1 MNLRNLDL
9 NLLLVFEAVYSER
22 SITKAADK
30 LALSQPA
37 VSNAL
42 NRLRTHLD
50 DPLFEREGKGIAPT
64 EEAKR
69 LAPTIGSALKSIEK
83 SLEKKG
89 KFDPEDSVM
98 EFKIIM
104 SDAIEIPV
112 MHPLVRKTA
121 RLWPGISYTLSS
133 INADTLREQI
143 AAKEAHL
150 AVFVTPI
157 NDDTIRS
164 SHLLSTDACVIARA
178 QHPELG
184 NKKTITQDDFYNSDW
199 VLIGKALRRS
209 SNFHREAKAIGR
221 SRRIVCEAPRMMSL
235 PYMVAESDLIGVVSR
250 HIADAFRDKL
260 NLKVFDIPFLAPQ
273 ESWHMIWHRDY
284 TDVHAHRWLR
294 EQLKDSVAQIG

>member
-1 MNLRNLDL
+1 MNLKNLDL

-22 SITKAADK
+22 SITKAAEK

-50 DPLFEREGKGIAPT
+50 DPLFEREGKGITPT

-69 LAPTIGSALKSIEK
+69 LAPTIANALKSIEK

-104 SDAIEIPV
+104 SDAIEVPV

-121 RLWPGISYTLSS
+121 GQWPGISYTLSS
-133 INADTLREQI
+133 INPSALREQV
-143 AAKEAHL
+143 ATKEAHL

-157 NDDTIRS
+157 NDDVIRS
-164 SHLLSTDACVIARA
+164 SHLLSTESCVIARA
-178 QHPELG
+178 DHPELG
-184 NKKTITQDDFYNSDW
+184 NKNEITQDDFYNSDW
-199 VLIGKALRRS
+199 ALISKTLRRA
-209 SNFHREAKAIGR
+209 SNHHQEIKAIGR
-221 SRRIVCEAPRMMSL
+221 SRRIVCEASRQMSL

-250 HIADAFRDKL
+250 PMADAFSDKL
-260 NLKVFDIPFLAPQ
+260 NLKVFDFPFFAPQ
-273 ESWHMIWHRDY
+273 ETWYMIWHRDY
-284 TDVHAHRWLR
+284 TDDTAHRWLR
-294 EQLKDSVAQIG
+294 KQLKESVAQI